1 MAQLNT
7 TVGNIQLKENMIIT
21 GDNKAWTDDYYPS
34 AKSVSNIVD
43 TKIAAIIPSDKF
55 EHPVGSVLITST
67 NYQETD
73 AHHPNNAIGGEWS
86 LIDKEYKNDYRATYN
101 FSGWTPAATNGAT
114 LELSSRGGF
123 IWNGH
128 SLFIQIVLVT
138 PSTVELNSGAV
149 LGTISR
155 PSCGIKENGTF
166 YLCPENGIALVSA
179 GDSNYMIS
187 YEFYYDGTI
196 TFKRIVSSSGTART
210 TLPKGAKIY
219 IDVPI
224 QVFTT
229 DMLDDFC
236 DKFYWKRTK

>member
-1 MAQLNT
+1 MARIET
-7 TVGNIQLKENMIIT
+7 TAGDLQWKSNMIT
-21 GDNKAWTDDYYPS
+21 SAAGASEWDTDAKYPS
-34 AKSVSNIVD
+34 ALAVKNAIVASAG
-43 TKIAAIIPSDKF
+43 AAVCDAANPI
-55 EHPVGSVLITST
+55 GSVVITST
-67 NYQETD
+67 NTN
-73 AHHPNNAIGGEWS
+73 PGSTLGGKWS

-101 FSGWTPAATNGAT
+101 FSGWTPNTTNGAT

-138 PSTVELNSGAV
+138 PDNVELSSGAV

-166 YLCPENGIALVSA
+166 YLCPENGIALVSTT
-179 GDSNYMIS
+179 DSNYTMS
-187 YEFYYDGTI
+187 YDFYYDGKI
-196 TFKRIVSSSGTART
+196 TFKSIVSSSGTART

-224 QVFTT
+224 QVVTN
-229 DMLDDFC
+229 DMLDSFC
-236 DKFYWKRTK
+236 DKFYWKRTE

>member
-7 TVGNIQLKENMIIT
+7 TVGNIQLKSDMLT
-21 GDNKAWTDDYYPS
+21 SNKLAEMTTDETKAAAWTDSTYPS
-34 AKSVSNIVD
+34 AKAVAD
-43 TKIAAIIPSDKF
+43 KINKI

-67 NYQETD
+67 NVSPATS
-73 AHHPNNAIGGEWS
+73 IGGEWS

-101 FSGWTPAATNGAT
+101 FSGWTPATTNGAT

-128 SLFIQIVLVT
+128 SLFIQIVLVA

-166 YLCPENGIALVSA
+166 YLCPENGIALVSTD
-179 GDSNYMIS
+179 DSNYTIS
-187 YEFYYDGTI
+187 YDFYYDGKI
-196 TFKRIVSSSGTART
+196 TFKSILSSSGTART

-219 IDVPI
+219 IDAPI
-224 QVFTT
+224 QVLTS
-229 DMLDDFC
+229 DMLDNFC
-236 DKFYWKRTK
+236 DKFYWKRTA